1 MNSEPD
7 STTPPRSSDHGLQLS
22 CGYGTDRGLRRE
34 LNEDSFIASDPVF
47 AVADGMGGHE
57 AGEIASGICVRV
69 LAGMPQLATGERTAT
84 AAVVQQYL
92 MTADERIREA
102 TGSRAGTTLTGAVV
116 VEQMGLPYW
125 LVMNIGD
132 SRTYRLSQG
141 GFSQVTVDHSEVQEL
156 VDAGEITPE
165 QATVHPRRHVVTRAL
180 GTGDET
186 EADYWLL
193 PVEEGDRILICSD
206 GLNAELTDEHIFRIL
221 STVGHPQDAVD
232 ALIQSA
238 LRSGGRDNVTVIV
251 VDAKNVLNDAGAVT
265 TAPRSVVA
273 AEEEDTLPRNLVDA
287 GMDDSHEESHE
298 DEGEVDP
305 SAASGAGPGSDPGAG
320 PAAVP
325 EASEEAGD
333 TDIEQAPQ
341 DEGSP
346 AAAKEDREKGHGLH

>member
-1 MNSEPD
+1 MNTESD
-7 STTPPRSSDHGLQLS
+7 SSTPPQHTEHGLQLS

-92 MTADERIREA
+92 ITADERIREA

-265 TAPRSVVA
+265 TAPRTVVA
-273 AEEEDTLPRNLVDA
+273 AEEEDTLPRNRINA
-287 GMDDSHEESHE
+287 GMDDPQQESQE
-298 DEGEVDP
+298 AGGEKDQSPGSGADP
-305 SAASGAGPGSDPGAG
+305 ESDSDAGSAAA
-320 PAAVP
+320 P
-325 EASEEAGD
+325 ETTPKAD
-333 TDIEQAPQ
+333 TDIGQAPQ
-341 DEGSP
+341 TEGSP
-346 AAAKEDREKGHGLH
+346 AAVQEDREQGHGLQ